1 MARQIVK
8 RTPTR
13 KAKRIAN
20 LVKDPY
26 DSAKSQLRTHP
37 TPNGSKPEYSDRPCS
52 EDPLDHEGTLTK
64 GHSDITLQPTPMIAP
79 AIGARRR
86 AGHNEEMTT
95 GKVKPRDS
103 GRKP

>member
-8 RTPTR
+8 RTQTR
-13 KAKRIAN
+13 KAKRIAD

-37 TPNGSKPEYSDRPCS
+37 TPNGSKPEYSDRLDS

-64 GHSDITLQPTPMIAP
+64 GHSDIPLQPTPTIAP
-79 AIGARRR
+79 TIGARRR
-86 AGHNEEMTT
+86 AGHGEEMTT
-95 GKVKPRDS
+95 GKVKAQR
-103 GRKP
+103 